1 MESPIIAQ
9 LPRGHRM
16 DRQFG
21 IIYDRQPAQSDD
33 LTQIDG
39 IRTRESVLLNQLG
52 IYCFGQVALW
62 RHREV
67 VAIAGELQ
75 VPVSRIIDEGWSEQ
89 GKQLCRPEPAAAG
102 SLPASILRT
111 CLLLAC
117 ALLIGFSTVYLL
129 GRHRNEP
136 LTGVLSADIT
146 SIRVPADAH
155 LTEVHAKPGDEVFSG
170 QPLLTLEKV
179 EHLELIENQEK
190 LVRDLQREMKRLE
203 AQAAIEVEWRTR
215 DVERELLR
223 LRQQVAQRETDCQTA
238 ALNRSA
244 KSAVSETSVES
255 SDATNSSGIPV
266 STVSS
271 RSSRG
276 VPVTTTSRKPR
287 TNGLVFFAG
296 SSGQSSP
303 AIPASRPLPSRDE
316 VPMPVAE
323 LQPTPAAE
331 PVRVAL
337 APEPSVTDSP
347 APLAVD
353 PMIDSLRSEQ
363 TRLEAVK
370 ASLPATVGE
379 ALGMTALKTH
389 LEDQTTTLEK
399 MKSVSRDVVVE
410 SPVYGVVGQ
419 VRFRKGDDLPA
430 GEIMLRILHTDRRY
444 IVVHLPTRR
453 VHEMEPG
460 HEVELLFPG
469 NEAYRGQVVDKAMVA
484 DSTAEN
490 GETLAAVRIEPV
502 GRVWPTVPVGSQ
514 VDVISVRE

>member
-21 IIYDRQPAQSDD
+21 IVYDSQPAQSDD

-62 RHREV
+62 RHREIV
-67 VAIAGELQ
+67 SIAGELQ
-75 VPVSRIIDEGWSEQ
+75 VPLARIIDEGWSDQ
-89 GKQLCRPEPAAAG
+89 AKQFCRPTAAASS

-111 CLLLAC
+111 VLLLAC
-117 ALLIGFSTVYLL
+117 ALLIGFTTVYLL
-129 GRHRNEP
+129 GRHKNQP

-146 SIRVPADAH
+146 SIRVPAAAR

-170 QPLLTLEKV
+170 QPLLTLEKI
-179 EHLELIENQEK
+179 EHLQRIESQER
-190 LVRDLQREMKRLE
+190 LVRDLEREMKRLE

-215 DVERELLR
+215 DVDRELVR
-223 LRQQVAQRETDCQTA
+223 VRQQIAHRETARQTA
-238 ALNRSA
+238 AA
-244 KSAVSETSVES
+244 KAASGASTTTAS
-255 SDATNSSGIPV
+255 TSSGTPV
-266 STVSS
+266 STVST
-271 RSSRG
+271 RTSRG
-276 VPVTTTSRKPR
+276 VPVTTASRRPR
-287 TNGLVFFAG
+287 TGGLLFFAG

-303 AIPASRPLPSRDE
+303 ATTASKASPVDSVPLPAPE
-316 VPMPVAE
+316 PQPV
-323 LQPTPAAE
+323 AE
-331 PVRVAL
+331 PVRIAM
-337 APEPSVTDSP
+337 APEAAVSDSP
-347 APLAVD
+347 QLATPD
-353 PMIDSLRSEQ
+353 PMMETLRSEAS
-363 TRLEAVK
+363 RLESVK
-370 ASLPATVGE
+370 TTLPTTVAE
-379 ALGMTALKTH
+379 ALGMTALKTT
-389 LEDQTTTLEK
+389 LADESEQLEK

-419 VRFRKGDDLPA
+419 VRFRKGDDLPE

-469 NEAYRGQVVDKAMVA
+469 EESYRGQVVDKAMVA
-484 DSTAEN
+484 DTTGEN
-490 GETLAAVRIEPV
+490 GETLAAVRIEPT

-514 VDVISVRE
+514 IDVISVRE

>member
-21 IIYDRQPAQSDD
+21 ITYDRQPTQSDD

-62 RHREV
+62 RHREI

-75 VPVSRIIDEGWSEQ
+75 VPVSRIIDEGWNDQ
-89 GKQLCRPEPAAAG
+89 AKQLCRPEPASSG
-102 SLPASILRT
+102 SLPSSIFRT
-111 CLLLAC
+111 FLLLCC

-129 GRHRNEP
+129 GRQRNQA

-146 SIRVPADAH
+146 SIRVPAAAR

-179 EHLELIENQEK
+179 EHLHMIEAQER

-215 DVERELLR
+215 DVDRELTR
-223 LRQQVAQRETDCQTA
+223 VRQQVTHREHARQTA
-238 ALNRSA
+238 ATNLNDA
-244 KSAVSETSVES
+244 NAANAPIGGTSP
-255 SDATNSSGIPV
+255 AGTPV

-276 VPVTTTSRKPR
+276 VPVTTASRKPK
-287 TNGLVFFAG
+287 TGGLLFFAG

-303 AIPASRPLPSRDE
+303 AMPASQPNVPKPD

-323 LQPTPAAE
+323 LQPTPE
-331 PVRVAL
+331 PIRIAM
-337 APEPSVTDSP
+337 APETTVSDSP
-347 APLAVD
+347 ALPAADVVL
-353 PMIDSLRSEQ
+353 DSLLSEQ
-363 TRLEAVK
+363 NRLETVK
-370 ASLPATVGE
+370 TSLPTTVSE
-379 ALGMTALKTH
+379 ALGITALKTH
-389 LEDQTTTLEK
+389 LDDESSTLDK

-419 VRFRKGDDLPA
+419 VRFHKGDDLPE

-460 HEVELLFPG
+460 HEVELIFPG
-469 NEAYRGQVVDKAMVA
+469 DETYRGQVVDKAMVA
-484 DSTAEN
+484 DSTGEN
-490 GETLAAVRIEPV
+490 GDTLAAVRIEPV

-514 VDVISVRE
+514 VDVISLRD